1 LFAGG
6 RAEGETMH
14 VASMRVELRVPGV
27 RSLKAKRRVVKSITD
42 RIGRSHPVA
51 IAEVDH
57 LDLWQ
62 RTTLGI
68 AVVSSSPG
76 QVDRMLH
83 ALERELHDR
92 DDVEVL
98 ARSIAYLEEPE

>member
-1 LFAGG
+1 
-6 RAEGETMH
+6 MH
-14 VASMRVELRVPGV
+14 VASMRVELRIPGV
-27 RSLKAKRRVVKSITD
+27 RSLKAKRRVLKSITD
-42 RIGRSHPVA
+42 RIGRSRPVA

-62 RTTLGI
+62 RATLGI
-68 AVVSSSPG
+68 AVVSSTPG

-83 ALERELHDR
+83 ALERELSDR
-92 DDVEVL
+92 DDVELL

>member
-1 LFAGG
+1 
-6 RAEGETMH
+6 MH
-14 VASMRVELRVPGV
+14 VASMRVELRIPGV
-27 RSLKAKRRVVKSITD
+27 RSLKGKRRVLKSVTD
-42 RIGRSHPVA
+42 RIGRSRPVA

-62 RTTLGI
+62 RATLGI
-68 AVVSSSPG
+68 AVVSSTPG

-83 ALERELHDR
+83 ALERELSDR
-92 DDVEVL
+92 DDVELL

>member
-1 LFAGG
+1 
-6 RAEGETMH
+6 MH
-14 VASMRVELRVPGV
+14 VASMRIELRIPGV
-27 RSLKAKRRVVKSITD
+27 RSLKGKRRVIKSITD
-42 RIGRSHPVA
+42 RVGRSHPVA

-62 RTTLGI
+62 RATLGV

>member
-1 LFAGG
+1 
-6 RAEGETMH
+6 MH
-14 VASMRVELRVPGV
+14 VASMRVELRIPGV
-27 RSLKAKRRVVKSITD
+27 RSLKGKRRVLKSITD
-42 RIGRSHPVA
+42 RIGRSRPVA

-62 RTTLGI
+62 RATLAI
-68 AVVSSSPG
+68 AVVSSTPG

-83 ALERELHDR
+83 ALERELSDR
-92 DDVEVL
+92 DDVELL